1 MNLITSESMQK
12 LEKKLV
18 ESYRIPT
25 QLLMENAG
33 RNIVEKIGEI
43 GIEKPWNQV
52 AVGCGPGN
60 NGGDGLV
67 ISSHLNL
74 RHPSVPITISVIPND

>member
-1 MNLITSESMQK
+1 MKLITSESMQK
-12 LEKKLV
+12 LEKRLV

-33 RNIVEKIGEI
+33 RNIVDKIRQI
-43 GIEKPWNQV
+43 GIDKSWNQV
-52 AVGCGPGN
+52 AVVCGPGN

-67 ISSHLNL
+67 IARHLNL
-74 RHPSVPITISVIPND
+74 RYPLLPITIFW